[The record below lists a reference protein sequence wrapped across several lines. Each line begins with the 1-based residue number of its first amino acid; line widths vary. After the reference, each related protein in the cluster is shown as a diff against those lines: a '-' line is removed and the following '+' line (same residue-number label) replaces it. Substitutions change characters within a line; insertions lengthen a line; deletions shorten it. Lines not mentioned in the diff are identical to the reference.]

1 MDIVSTLQA
10 IEAEQRAL
18 ETRREDVLRELREGR
33 ATTGD
38 RFLDFEILSIRIRRS
53 NENIAN
59 ALRSIEKKL
68 QGKSG
73 QAVLVIETKYES
85 FGPNDACSSVAERY
99 ILGKLSAETLA
110 LNPPN
115 FQIPVESSAEIDGSY
130 LWDARKTRF
139 RGTETPVPS
148 EDCANRFLIALYAG
162 TNSAAHVRISI
173 GNAEVESCIPKIGPL
188 RSRLA
193 NAASHFSFDG
203 PLTGF
208 LLAES
213 KKR

>member
-1 MDIVSTLQA
+1 M
-10 IEAEQRAL
+10 
-18 ETRREDVLRELREGR
+18 
-33 ATTGD
+33 
-38 RFLDFEILSIRIRRS
+38 
-53 NENIAN
+53 
-59 ALRSIEKKL
+59 
-68 QGKSG
+68 
-73 QAVLVIETKYES
+73 LVIETKYES

-115 FQIPVESSAEIDGSY
+115 FQIPVEAAEIDLSLGRKE
-130 LWDARKTRF
+130 DAFPWHRN
-139 RGTETPVPS
+139 PVPS

-173 GNAEVESCIPKIGPL
+173 GNAEVESCIPKSA
-188 RSRLA
+188 RCARLA
-193 NAASHFSFDG
+193 NAASHFDG